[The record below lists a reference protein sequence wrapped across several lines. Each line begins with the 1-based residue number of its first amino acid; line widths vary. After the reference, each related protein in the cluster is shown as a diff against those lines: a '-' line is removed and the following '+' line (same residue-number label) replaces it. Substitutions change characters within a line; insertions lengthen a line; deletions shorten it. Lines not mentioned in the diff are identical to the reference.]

1 MKVERNQTIFV
12 GESTRSQELQE
23 KQGSRQKKGSVFAG
37 ELNMP
42 QDKILQ
48 RRQQA
53 QKKALKVVADAWDGD
68 RKIDAD
74 LASRGEK
81 VRALQEES
89 KSAKEEMAAYEKE
102 KETLRQNY
110 GVEADS
116 DEQKD
121 LELLL
126 KQREADRPGSG
137 VTLTEEEQKRLEEIG
152 KQERTEYQSQ
162 VLEMDEAKDYYRD
175 IIEKNDREIGME
187 NAIIRGIGLERLKR
201 EPMLEA
207 QKEADAIKE
216 AANEEI
222 IGMLV
227 EEGMNHIDEEQDERE
242 EKAEELKEKKEE
254 QEELIEK
261 RRDESEEA
269 KKRAEE
275 LAEDMPT
282 QEYME
287 LEQMRTNVQ
296 KEVQDIVEKMNLVAE
311 DIKGSLVDDKL

>member
-1 MKVERNQTIFV
+1 MKIERNQTIYMGDV
-12 GESTRSQELQE
+12 TGSQEVQE
-23 KQGSRQKKGSVFAG
+23 KQGSRQRKGSVFAG
-37 ELNMP
+37 DLNMP

-48 RRQQA
+48 KKQEA
-53 QKKALKVVADAWDGD
+53 QKKALKVVSDVWDGD

-74 LASRGEK
+74 LAARGEK

-89 KSAKEEMAAYEKE
+89 GNAKKELAAYEKE
-102 KETLRQNY
+102 KETLRESY

-126 KQREADRPGSG
+126 KQREANRAGSG

-152 KQERTEYQSQ
+152 RQERTEYQSQ
-162 VLEMDEAKDYYRD
+162 VLSMDEAKDYYRD
-175 IIEKNDREIGME
+175 IIEKNEKEIGME
-187 NAIIRGIGLERLKR
+187 NAIIRGIGLERLKSD
-201 EPMLEA
+201 PMLDA
-207 QKEADAIKE
+207 QKEAAAIRE

-227 EEGMNHIDEEQDERE
+227 EESREHIDEEQEERE
-242 EKAEELKEKKEE
+242 EKAEEIKEKKEE
-254 QEELIEK
+254 LEELIEK

-282 QEYME
+282 KEYME

-296 KEVQDIVEKMNLVAE
+296 KEVQDIVDKMNLVAE

>member
-1 MKVERNQTIFV
+1 MKIERNQTIYMGDV
-12 GESTRSQELQE
+12 TGSQEVQE
-23 KQGSRQKKGSVFAG
+23 KQGSRQRKGSVFAG
-37 ELNMP
+37 DLNMP

-48 RRQQA
+48 KKQEA
-53 QKKALKVVADAWDGD
+53 QKKALKVVSDAWDGD

-74 LASRGEK
+74 LAARGEK

-89 KSAKEEMAAYEKE
+89 GNAKKELAAYEKE
-102 KETLRQNY
+102 KETLRESY

-126 KQREADRPGSG
+126 KQREANRAGSG

-152 KQERTEYQSQ
+152 RQERTEYQSQ
-162 VLEMDEAKDYYRD
+162 VLSMDEAKDYYRD
-175 IIEKNDREIGME
+175 IIEKNEKEIGME
-187 NAIIRGIGLERLKR
+187 NAIIRGIGLERLKSD
-201 EPMLEA
+201 PMLDA
-207 QKEADAIKE
+207 QKEAAAIRE
-216 AANEEI
+216 AANEEM

-227 EEGMNHIDEEQDERE
+227 EESREHIDEEQEERE
-242 EKAEELKEKKEE
+242 EKAEEIKEKKEE
-254 QEELIEK
+254 LEELIEK

-282 QEYME
+282 KEYME

-296 KEVQDIVEKMNLVAE
+296 KEVQDIVDKMNLVAE